1 MKLGTHNGPFHADEV
16 FATAFLLNLYED
28 AEIIRTRK
36 EDILQTCDIVYD
48 VGRGKYDHHTRD
60 KEYRENEIPYAASGL
75 IWRDFGREILR
86 KEGVDDPAV
95 EEEFFNEVDEVFIQP
110 LDALDNGINIEKS
123 MPILDIAYVVKLMN
137 PAWDADESEEES
149 FWKAVTF
156 AKSVFYSYLN
166 KLLSSHRAYPFIQ
179 RAFEAREV
187 PEILILETGC
197 PWGKALT
204 SLDEQNKVLF
214 VITPRDNGQFTV
226 QGVRSEPGS
235 FAVRKN
241 FPDSWAGLEGEEL
254 ERATHVPG
262 SIFCHSGLWLAVAD
276 SLAGAVQLAKLAIQA

>member
-28 AEIIRTRK
+28 AEIIRSRK
-36 EDILQTCDIVYD
+36 EEVLQTCDIVYD

-60 KEYRENEIPYAASGL
+60 KEYRDNNIPYASSGL

-86 KEGVDDPAV
+86 KEGVDESAV
-95 EEEFFNEVDEVFIQP
+95 EEELFNEIDEIFIQP

-123 MPILDIAYVVKLMN
+123 MPIVDIAFVVKLMN
-137 PAWDADESEEES
+137 PAWDAHESEEEA

-156 AKSVFYSYLN
+156 AKNVFDNYLN
-166 KLLSSHRAYPFIQ
+166 KTLSNHRAFPFVQ
-179 RAFEAREV
+179 RAFEARQTA
-187 PEILILETGC
+187 EILVLELGC
-197 PWGKALT
+197 PWGKALGL
-204 SLDEQNKVLF
+204 LDEHDEVLF
-214 VITPRDNGQFTV
+214 VITPRNNGQFTV
-226 QGVRSEPGS
+226 QGVRAEPGS

-254 ERATHVPG
+254 ERETNIPG

-276 SLAGAVQLAKLAIQA
+276 SLEGAIQMAKLAVED